1 MTFWE
6 KLHKQAASVGL
17 TFKEYKYRCEQI
29 VIMKLNDIPTC
40 SANTKTDY
48 LVERA
53 KDYENNE
60 AFHFQIS
67 DNVISV
73 FPEQYT
79 NALNLVNGLEN
90 IKFQAAIGIDA
101 NTGKAGRILNYN
113 DILDLWND
121 YKSNLKDKYHFLRTA
136 EGKEALNN
144 FVSLADKS
152 INDSKSLLEELN
164 SKMFFILFFDKYLV
178 ANDGW
183 ADVKHVRFISQLFQD
198 INFDLYIQQEI
209 KKESPDVVLIERNAS
224 VPKSIKRLKE
234 IEKRY
239 NEKFK
244 PIVQYNFSE
253 YGMNY
258 HALLW
263 INTIE
268 HCLDKAEV
276 SVWEGV
282 ANNATLTIVFKL
294 RRLKE

>member
-6 KLHKQAASVGL
+6 KIHKEATSVGL
-17 TFKEYKYRCEQI
+17 IFKEYKYRCEQT
-29 VIMKLNDIPTC
+29 VITKLNDIPTC

-48 LVERA
+48 LVEMA
-53 KDYENNE
+53 KDRENNE
-60 AFHFQIS
+60 AFHFQIN

-79 NALNLVNGLEN
+79 DALNLVNDLEN
-90 IKFQAAIGIDA
+90 IKFQVAVSIDA
-101 NTGKAGRILNYN
+101 HTGKAERILNYN

-121 YKSNLKDKYHFLRTA
+121 YKIMLKDKYHFLRKA
-136 EGKEALNN
+136 DGKEALEN
-144 FVSLADKS
+144 FIFLADKS
-152 INDSKSLLEELN
+152 MNDSKSLIGELN

-183 ADVKHVRFISQLFQD
+183 EDVKHVRFISQLFQGV
-198 INFDLYIQQEI
+198 NFDLDIQQEI
-209 KKESPDVVLIERNAS
+209 KKESSGVVLIERNAS
-224 VPKSIKRLKE
+224 VPKAIKQFKK
-234 IEKRY
+234 IENIY

-244 PIVQYNFSE
+244 PITKYKFSE

-268 HCLDKAEV
+268 HCLEKAEF

-282 ANNATLTIVFKL
+282 ANNATLTIDFKL